1 MNQHMINQYQKL
13 CGSNTYTTTL
23 HAINSA
29 IVKLGKVSAALTVYR
44 GVSDGALPD
53 AFWEPNEF
61 DSCGAV
67 EYAFMSTT
75 VDEKVAM
82 DYANKGRTG
91 IVFEIP
97 MGMVDRGANFQ
108 WLSQY
113 PHEAEVTFAPL
124 TGLEVLRTRV
134 EGPVIV
140 ITLRLNI
147 NLNALT
153 LSQVIGKYKK
163 LMSDMCCT
171 VRVDFKHG
179 ISSKGAS
186 LSTRQIETMMNMFDA
201 ISDSLAGRPSEFYNE
216 GSNLR
221 NTLDA
226 LFDILPHVKS
236 WGASLGT
243 GSLDFKA
250 CSDPAVIDSLGYA
263 VNLFQ
268 PTSVTFEGAGAR
280 AISTD
285 SKRLKLIVSPFG
297 DF

>member
-1 MNQHMINQYQKL
+1 MDTKLQAHDTDPITEEEFIGARLYTGPMFQKYNARLRACTMNQHMINQYQKL

-134 EGPVIV
+134 EGSVIV
-140 ITLRLNI
+140 ITLRPNI

-163 LMSDMCCT
+163 LIGDLCSNI
-171 VRVDFKHG
+171 RVDFKHYL
-179 ISSKGAS
+179 SSSAPPMS
-186 LSTRQIETMMNMFDA
+186 ARQFETMMSVFDA
-201 ISDSLAGRPSEFYNE
+201 LKDHIAGNEPQYYNA
-216 GSNLR
+216 GANLR
-221 NTLDA
+221 N
-226 LFDILPHVKS
+226 
-236 WGASLGT
+236 
-243 GSLDFKA
+243 SLDLLSSCA
-250 CSDPAVIDSLGYA
+250 A
-263 VNLFQ
+263 
-268 PTSVTFEGAGAR
+268 AR
-280 AISTD
+280 IRHRA
-285 SKRLKLIVSPFG
+285 
-297 DF
+297 